1 MEAIEK
7 KSIYENLD
15 FNSWAQDSYNIAK
28 TLYSNITENEV
39 VPQDYIDNG
48 KLIAESQ
55 IMLGGYRLAYGL
67 NYIFGDSKSNE
78 EETAEFIAN
87 ILSTILQ

>member
-1 MEAIEK
+1 MDLLITA
-7 KSIYENLD
+7 D
-15 FNSWAQDSYNIAK
+15 
-28 TLYSNITENEV
+28 ITENDV

-78 EETAEFIAN
+78 EETAEYIAN

>member
-1 MEAIEK
+1 MVAIEK

-15 FNSWAQDSYNIAK
+15 FNSWAQDSFAIAK
-28 TLYSNITENEV
+28 TIYNDIEENAL
-39 VPQDYIDNG
+39 PDQDYIDNG

-67 NYIFGDSKSNE
+67 NYIFSDSKSNE
-78 EETAEFIAN
+78 AETAEFIAN
-87 ILSTILQ
+87 ILSTLLQ